1 MFFEKRKTATRKRM
15 PFLYKIYK
23 ICVLTLLS
31 ESCVAESFS
40 GLSGLIHHPIT
51 SSAFFNLHPL
61 SAILVALWR
70 IRSVFIG
77 NSVTNDIWNVVAV
90 NYTDNIIS
98 VVAQRYSCPFTV
110 GNKQRKFLIAVVFIK
125 KEPTKLK
132 VIFNKNQ

>member
-61 SAILVALWR
+61 SAIFVALWR

-77 NSVTNDIWNVVAV
+77 NSVTNDIRNFFAV
-90 NYTDNIIS
+90 NYAYNVIS

-110 GNKQRKFLIAVVFIK
+110 GDKQRKFLVAVVFLK
-125 KEPTKLK
+125 KLAQNVLVFFLKL
-132 VIFNKNQ
+132 V